1 MITWIQTVLQKH
13 HKSVFGVL
21 LVAIIIAFVFTIGS
35 VPFFGDRYRTGGQK
49 GKVFY
54 GFDLSNE
61 STLAQ
66 LQNSAYFEMI
76 FEGVQPQSEAQFT
89 QYVLRQAYLR
99 NLANELGMTRVSQAD
114 LEAYIQSSPLFAGA
128 DGKYAAAAFKRFVDS
143 RIGAGRMSEAALSEI
158 VSQNALVNKVGKL
171 LGGPGYMPAFE
182 IEREYNQ
189 VHGTWDFNMAVLS
202 SDELK
207 LKIAP
212 SAEVLEK
219 YFKDNIEAYRIGEG
233 VVVETAFF
241 PSKDFSADIK
251 PTEAELSAYYAAN
264 RAKYETTKDGK
275 PHLPKLSEIRES
287 VKADYVIDNAL
298 RAAAHKAEEFALK
311 IYDAE
316 VKKGSAELKKIAD
329 EFNVALKKNAAFR
342 TTDAKLPDG
351 FPVEVAAAAMKLDE
365 TKFYSDPIPSNDG
378 VRVVFL
384 SEKLDSF
391 LPKYADV
398 KDRVLADY
406 VAAEKVKLF
415 AEHANNLA
423 KSLQKAVAEKK
434 SFESAARAGGAK
446 VESVKD
452 FSLANPK
459 GDAVLKAYG
468 VISSALP
475 SLKVGAVSSVKMQ
488 GGSAYIFELVKFTPP
503 AKSDKA
509 QLDSVKERIERSFGA
524 ITSTSVIMEKI
535 SSGEKDVAEK

>member
-13 HKSVFGVL
+13 HKSIFGVL

-61 STLAQ
+61 STVAQ

-114 LEAYIQSSPLFAGA
+114 LEAYIQSSPMFAGA
-128 DGKYAAAAFKRFVDS
+128 DGKFDAAAFKRFVDS

-158 VSQNALVNKVGKL
+158 ISQNALVSKVAKL

-182 IEREYNQ
+182 IEHEYDQ
-189 VHGTWDFNMAVLS
+189 VYGTWDFNMAVLS
-202 SDELK
+202 ADDLK
-207 LKIAP
+207 LKVEP
-212 SAEVLEK
+212 KAEVLEK
-219 YFKDNIEAYRIGEG
+219 YFKDNIEAYRIGNG

-241 PSKDFSADIK
+241 PSKDFSAAIK
-251 PTEAELSAYYAAN
+251 PTEAELSAYYIAN
-264 RAKYETTKDGK
+264 KAKYETTKDGK
-275 PHLPKLSEIRES
+275 PHLPKLSEIKES

-298 RAAAHKAEEFALK
+298 RAAAQKAEEFVLK

-329 EFNVALKKNAAFR
+329 EFKVALKKNAAFR
-342 TTDAKLPDG
+342 TTDAKLPEG
-351 FPVEVAAAAMKLDE
+351 FPMEVAVAAMKLDE
-365 TKFYSDPIPSNDG
+365 IKFYSDPIPSNDG

-384 SEKLDSF
+384 AEKLDSY
-391 LPKYADV
+391 LPKFADV

-415 AEHANNLA
+415 AEHADKLA

-459 GDAVLKAYG
+459 GDAAMKAYG
-468 VISSALP
+468 VISSTLP
-475 SLKVGAVSSVKMQ
+475 SLKAGSVSSVKMQ

-509 QLDSVKERIERSFGA
+509 QLATVKERIERSFGA
-524 ITSTSVIMEKI
+524 ITSTSVIIEKI
-535 SSGEKDVAEK
+535 SAAEKDNAEK